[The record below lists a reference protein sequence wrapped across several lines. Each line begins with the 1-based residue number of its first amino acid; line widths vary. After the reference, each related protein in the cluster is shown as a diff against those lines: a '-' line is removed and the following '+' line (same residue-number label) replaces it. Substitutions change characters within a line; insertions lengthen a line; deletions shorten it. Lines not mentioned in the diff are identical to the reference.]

1 MIVTYLAIVIMTLLF
16 ISTYILAAINEHLY
30 NQRKMELLANANV
43 VANVISESV
52 KSDNK
57 NLSWTVSRLK
67 ANDTTRII
75 VTDSLARVMYDTGDY
90 GDIRGKILMKEEIMC
105 ALNGQDTVNV
115 DQDGEIGAVVE
126 GAVTVISDAET
137 VGAVYISET
146 AQDTEDF
153 VADIRWILIAISLVV
168 CLLVS
173 VLSWVMAD
181 IIISPIEKL
190 TKFVSDFDLNKMD
203 TRFPIT
209 GKDEIAELAEAFNS
223 MASRIEDMEEK
234 RRIFVSNA
242 SHELKTPLSSIKLL
256 SESILSMQTEPDTYI
271 TEFMTDI
278 NGEVDRLARIVDRL
292 LTLTKL
298 DAGTEPLELK
308 MASVNTLLE
317 RIVRALKPQADLKNI
332 AIAVIEDSEVF
343 AEMDL
348 SKMWQ
353 VIYNLTDNAIKY
365 TPSGGVVKIL
375 LQNQGDFCRIDVID
389 NGIGIP
395 AKDAEHIFDRFYRV
409 DKARSRESGGTG
421 LGLSIVKDM
430 VELHKGKIMLDSV
443 EGEGSDFS
451 IVFPKKQHRE
461 AEAKPNE

>member
-1 MIVTYLAIVIMTLLF
+1 MTYLAIVIMTLLF
-16 ISTYILAAINEHLY
+16 ISTYILAAINDHLY
-30 NQRKMELLANANV
+30 NQRKIELLANANI
-43 VANVISESV
+43 VANVISDSV
-52 KSDNK
+52 KSEEDRIGWLVSQLKVDNT
-57 NLSWTVSRLK
+57 S
-67 ANDTTRII
+67 RII
-75 VTDSLARVMYDTGDY
+75 VTDNLARVIYDTAEYSDL
-90 GDIRGKILMKEEIMC
+90 KNKTLMKEEIIA
-105 ALNGQDTVNV
+105 ALDGQDTVNV
-115 DQDGEIGAVVE
+115 DYNDDIGAVLE
-126 GAVTVISDAET
+126 GAVTVISDTET
-137 VGAVYISET
+137 VGTVYISET

-153 VADIRWILIAISLVV
+153 VAEIRWILIAISLVV
-168 CLLVS
+168 CLLVG

-190 TKFVSDFDLNKMD
+190 TKFVSDFDLSKMD
-203 TRFPIT
+203 TRFSVT
-209 GKDEIAELAEAFNS
+209 GKDEISELGVAFNS
-223 MASRIEDMEEK
+223 MADRIEEMEEK

-256 SESILSMQTEPDTYI
+256 SESILTMQTEQDSYI

-298 DAGTEPLELK
+298 DAGTEPLDLK
-308 MASVNTLLE
+308 NTSVNMLLE
-317 RIVRALKPQADLKNI
+317 RIVRALKPQADRKNI
-332 AIAVIEDSEVF
+332 AIAVVEESEVF
-343 AEMDL
+343 AEIDL

-365 TPSGGVVKIL
+365 TPAGGVVKVVL
-375 LQNQGDFCRIDVID
+375 HDQVDFCRIDVID

-395 AKDAEHIFDRFYRV
+395 EQDAEHIFDRFYRV

-430 VELHKGKIMLDSV
+430 VELHQGKIMLSSV

-451 IVFPKKQHRE
+451 IVFPKKQHHE
-461 AEAKPNE
+461 KEVEQND

>member
-1 MIVTYLAIVIMTLLF
+1 M
-16 ISTYILAAINEHLY
+16 
-30 NQRKMELLANANV
+30 
-43 VANVISESV
+43 
-52 KSDNK
+52 
-57 NLSWTVSRLK
+57 
-67 ANDTTRII
+67 
-75 VTDSLARVMYDTGDY
+75 
-90 GDIRGKILMKEEIMC
+90 
-105 ALNGQDTVNV
+105 
-115 DQDGEIGAVVE
+115 
-126 GAVTVISDAET
+126 
-137 VGAVYISET
+137 
-146 AQDTEDF
+146 
-153 VADIRWILIAISLVV
+153 ADIRWILIAISLVV

-203 TRFPIT
+203 TRFPVT
-209 GKDEIAELAEAFNS
+209 GKDEIAELGEAFNS
-223 MASRIEDMEEK
+223 MAERIEDMEEK

-256 SESILSMQTEPDTYI
+256 SESILSMQTDSDNYI

-298 DAGTEPLELK
+298 DAGTEPLEIK

-375 LQNQGDFCRIDVID
+375 LHNQGDFCRIDVID

-430 VELHKGKIMLDSV
+430 VELHQGKIMLDSV

-461 AEAKPNE
+461 TEAKNNDRKA